1 MIKNKATNQFMARL
15 ENDLYK
21 ANKLFTDLDSK
32 FSKSINELD
41 RKLDQENNNSI
52 QKQIN
57 DLKTN
62 QIETNQ
68 LLKKQS
74 GKWYSFIFI

>member
-1 MIKNKATNQFMARL
+1 MIKFEATNQFMARL

-32 FSKSINELD
+32 FSKSINDLD
-41 RKLDQENNNSI
+41 RKLDQVNNNSI
-52 QKQIN
+52 KKQIN

-62 QIETNQ
+62 QIETNK
-68 LLKKQS
+68 LLKKQA
-74 GKWYSFIFI
+74 GK

>member
-1 MIKNKATNQFMARL
+1 MARL

-32 FSKSINELD
+32 FSKSINDLD
-41 RKLDQENNNSI
+41 RKLDQVNNNSI

-68 LLKKQS
+68 LLKKQA
-74 GKWYSFIFI
+74 GK

>member
-1 MIKNKATNQFMARL
+1 MARL

-21 ANKLFTDLDSK
+21 ANKLFADLDSK

-41 RKLDQENNNSI
+41 RKLDQVINNSI

-57 DLKTN
+57 DLNTN

-68 LLKKQS
+68 LLKKQA
-74 GKWYSFIFI
+74 GK

>member
-1 MIKNKATNQFMARL
+1 MARL
-15 ENDLYK
+15 EYDLYK
-21 ANKLFTDLDSK
+21 ANKLFADLDSK

-41 RKLDQENNNSI
+41 RKLDQVINNSI

-57 DLKTN
+57 DLNTN

-68 LLKKQS
+68 LLKKQA
-74 GKWYSFIFI
+74 GK

>member
-1 MIKNKATNQFMARL
+1 MARL

-21 ANKLFTDLDSK
+21 ANKLFADLDSK

-41 RKLDQENNNSI
+41 RKLDQIINNSI

-57 DLKTN
+57 DLNTN

-68 LLKKQS
+68 LLKKQA
-74 GKWYSFIFI
+74 GK

>member
-1 MIKNKATNQFMARL
+1 MARL

-32 FSKSINELD
+32 FSKSINDLD
-41 RKLDQENNNSI
+41 RKLDQVNNNSI

-62 QIETNQ
+62 QIETNK
-68 LLKKQS
+68 LLKKQA
-74 GKWYSFIFI
+74 GK